1 MSFCWNEINSGIKS
15 LILIL
20 CIFSLMTLSLWD
32 DVATKFLHAAGII
45 SALYFLATPKK
56 TITNNPTLLIFISLC
71 LLGIV
76 NIIWYSH
83 YKVSGS
89 VYTNAYRG
97 PMETGKIALCSAFI
111 FLVLFAKNEMRTKIK
126 FGKLILFASLATQLF
141 KRRPCCII
149 SFPRYNSRLH
159 HPFSFFTGINSHF
172 KIRLK
177 T

>member
-83 YKVSGS
+83 YKVQ
-89 VYTNAYRG
+89 ALFI
-97 PMETGKIALCSAFI
+97 PMHIVAQWKLEKLPCVAL
-111 FLVLFAKNEMRTKIK
+111 LF
-126 FGKLILFASLATQLF
+126 S
-141 KRRPCCII
+141 
-149 SFPRYNSRLH
+149 
-159 HPFSFFTGINSHF
+159 
-172 KIRLK
+172 
-177 T
+177 

>member
-1 MSFCWNEINSGIKS
+1 MSFCWNEINSGVKS

-20 CIFSLMTLSLWD
+20 CMLSLMTLSLWD

-83 YKVSGS
+83 
-89 VYTNAYRG
+89 
-97 PMETGKIALCSAFI
+97 
-111 FLVLFAKNEMRTKIK
+111 
-126 FGKLILFASLATQLF
+126 
-141 KRRPCCII
+141 
-149 SFPRYNSRLH
+149 
-159 HPFSFFTGINSHF
+159 
-172 KIRLK
+172 
-177 T
+177 

>member
-1 MSFCWNEINSGIKS
+1 MSFCWNEINSGVKS
-15 LILIL
+15 LILML
-20 CIFSLMTLSLWD
+20 CMLSLMTLSLWD

-45 SALYFLATPKK
+45 SALYFLMTQKK

-97 PMETGKIALCSAFI
+97 PMETGKITLCSAFI
-111 FLVLFAKNEMRTKIK
+111 FLVLFAKNEDQPYYPASITKILTA
-126 FGKLILFASLATQLF
+126 LIVLDQGCS
-141 KRRPCCII
+141 I
-149 SFPRYNSRLH
+149 SWIG
-159 HPFSFFTGINSHF
+159 T
-172 KIRLK
+172 
-177 T
+177 